1 MVCGPSGVA
10 WHLPKRNVNSSAFR
24 TNFLR
29 SVTEKDAVEEKL
41 RDSFK
46 VNLTERLRSVVPPER
61 ELWMTNGATS
71 PAAIK
76 MTL

>member
-1 MVCGPSGVA
+1 M
-10 WHLPKRNVNSSAFR
+10 
-24 TNFLR
+24 
-29 SVTEKDAVEEKL
+29 TERDAVEEKR

-46 VNLTERLRSVVPPER
+46 VNLTERLRSVVPLR